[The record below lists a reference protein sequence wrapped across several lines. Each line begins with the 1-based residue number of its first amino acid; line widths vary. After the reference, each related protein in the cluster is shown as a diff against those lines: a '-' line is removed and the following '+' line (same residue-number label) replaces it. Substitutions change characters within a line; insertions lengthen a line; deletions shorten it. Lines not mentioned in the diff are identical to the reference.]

1 MACTHSTH
9 TERTRHTRGRRTPQ
23 GGTQAACVER
33 MSGMLGE
40 ASSLEDGKGAVV
52 PGARPPTSVQACAR
66 SPPSV

>member
-1 MACTHSTH
+1 MARTHSTH
-9 TERTRHTRGRRTPQ
+9 THTERTPQ
-23 GGTQAACVER
+23 GGTQAECVER